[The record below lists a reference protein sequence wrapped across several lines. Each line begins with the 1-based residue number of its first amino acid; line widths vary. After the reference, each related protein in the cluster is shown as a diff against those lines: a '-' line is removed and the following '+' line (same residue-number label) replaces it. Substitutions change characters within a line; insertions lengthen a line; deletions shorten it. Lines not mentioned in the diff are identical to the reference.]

1 MVHLNVSQT
10 FGLIA
15 LKHVEVYIYYIFR
28 SQPQKAGKILMYRNC
43 LHTFLFKWL
52 TSVFRILETEYLR
65 KVLYFLPSLYHAFF
79 VEG

>member
-28 SQPQKAGKILMYRNC
+28 SQPKKFGKILTYRNS
-43 LHTFLFKWL
+43 LHTCLFKWSI
-52 TSVFRILETEYLR
+52 SVFRILEYSR
-65 KVLYFLPSLYHAFF
+65 KVLYFLS
-79 VEG
+79 